1 MSYDNAKACAV
12 VETTDVSPNLIDV
25 DHQNPREIQNIYD
38 SNSKQPKLPI
48 VDVPS
53 TFLDTDG
60 KCFIYLFWISYQLEK
75 QYEFSGPKT
84 C

>member
-1 MSYDNAKACAV
+1 MI
-12 VETTDVSPNLIDV
+12 VERELCLVCHDSNSK
-25 DHQNPREIQNIYD
+25 DHEIQNIYD

-60 KCFIYLFWISYQLEK
+60 KCFIYSF
-75 QYEFSGPKT
+75 FFG
-84 C
+84 